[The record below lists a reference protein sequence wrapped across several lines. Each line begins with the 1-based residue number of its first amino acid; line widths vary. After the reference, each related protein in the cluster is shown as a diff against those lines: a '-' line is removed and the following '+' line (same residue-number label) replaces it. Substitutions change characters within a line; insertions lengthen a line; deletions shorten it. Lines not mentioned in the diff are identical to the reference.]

1 MRFYLFIKNRCR
13 NSMPYTNSLKLGK
26 TSLASLSRSSMTIVM
41 YLLSFSSPQNAIWNI
56 DPINNNTPHREDAK
70 YTAKEEFSTTTI
82 IDLFK
87 IPTMEVS
94 LIA

>member
-1 MRFYLFIKNRCR
+1 
-13 NSMPYTNSLKLGK
+13 MPFGTLIPSIITLR
-26 TSLASLSRSSMTIVM
+26 T
-41 YLLSFSSPQNAIWNI
+41 
-56 DPINNNTPHREDAK
+56 DREDAK